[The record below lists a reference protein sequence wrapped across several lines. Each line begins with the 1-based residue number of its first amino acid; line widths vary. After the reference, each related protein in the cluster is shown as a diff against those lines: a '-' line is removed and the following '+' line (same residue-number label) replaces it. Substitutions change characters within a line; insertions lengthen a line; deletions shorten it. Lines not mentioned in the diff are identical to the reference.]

1 MREISSPK
9 GPFRSRLFYTV
20 DEIDQIC
27 GDALR
32 QVGLMP
38 QEPQEIRIERFLEK
52 YFKVVP
58 TYEDLEEGVLGG
70 TFFAD
75 SGRVIRILI
84 SKQLTQDIR
93 LPSTLAHEGG
103 HGLLHAT
110 LFIDPQKASLF
121 GRGKSQPSI
130 MCRSE
135 DIRAVKKAYDGKW
148 WEWQANRAI
157 SGLLLPK
164 KLVLRAIEEF
174 LEKTP
179 LTHRLPE
186 SNRQRAEKRTAEVF
200 GVSIAVSRIR
210 LEEMFEPNEPTLL

>member
-1 MREISSPK
+1 MREIPSPE
-9 GPFRSRLFYTV
+9 GPFRSRLVYTV

-27 GDALR
+27 SDALR

-38 QEPQEIRIERFLEK
+38 EDPQKIRIERFLEK
-52 YFKVVP
+52 YFEVVP
-58 TYEDLEEGVLGG
+58 AYEDLEQGVLGG

-75 SGRVIRILI
+75 NGRVIRILI
-84 SKQLTQDIR
+84 SKHLEQDVR

-103 HGLLHAT
+103 HGLLHAI
-110 LFIDPQKASLF
+110 LFIEPQKGALF
-121 GRGKSQPSI
+121 SRGKSEPKI

-135 DIRAVKKAYDGKW
+135 DIRAAGKAYDGKW

-164 KLVLRAIEEF
+164 KLVMKAIEDF
-174 LEKTP
+174 LEKTI

-186 SNRQRAEKRTAEVF
+186 SNRRIAEKHIADVF
-200 GVSIAVSRIR
+200 GVSMTVARIR
-210 LEEMFEPNEPTLL
+210 LEEMFEPNEPSLL